1 MCSSVGTF
9 ANMNGEYREAAPYY
23 VEVWLK
29 YPMHMKLPFYFE
41 SITHY
46 VAFCYLLLLSSA
58 TSPWRWAAFQE
69 SMDMPPFFRCLKT
82 QPGCQSTKNFRPVS
96 NLPLLSRVTG
106 ESSGRSRRSFLTSTI
121 WCRHISLP
129 TRNSIAPRQR
139 CCGSTMTLSSQLTV
153 VKCLA
158 SAC

>member
-1 MCSSVGTF
+1 
-9 ANMNGEYREAAPYY
+9 MNGDVYREAAPYY

-29 YPMHMKLPFYFE
+29 YLMHMKLPFYFE

-96 NLPLLSRVTG
+96 NLPYLSKIL
-106 ESSGRSRRSFLTSTI
+106 ESRAVAVAEVSWRAQYDAATS
-121 WCRHISLP
+121 
-129 TRNSIAPRQR
+129 
-139 CCGSTMTLSSQLTV
+139 V
-153 VKCLA
+153 CLQEIP
-158 SAC
+158 